1 MTCHFLYI
9 TVVAEDSPMH
19 TSNTTN
25 DSIDN
30 IAEDLDGVH
39 TPTVESRE
47 LDLDSTL
54 IDAMHGW

>member
-1 MTCHFLYI
+1 MTCHFLDI
-9 TVVAEDSPMH
+9 TVAAEDSPMH

-30 IAEDLDGVH
+30 IADDLDGVE

-54 IDAMHGW
+54 MDAMHGL

>member
-1 MTCHFLYI
+1 
-9 TVVAEDSPMH
+9 MH

-30 IAEDLDGVH
+30 IADDLDGVE

-54 IDAMHGW
+54 MDAMHGL